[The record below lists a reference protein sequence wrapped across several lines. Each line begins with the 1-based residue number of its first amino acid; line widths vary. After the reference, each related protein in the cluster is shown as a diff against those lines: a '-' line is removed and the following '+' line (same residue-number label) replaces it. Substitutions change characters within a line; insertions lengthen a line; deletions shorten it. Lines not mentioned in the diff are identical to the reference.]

1 MTGALTILSTKIL
14 DPGARTYA
22 LEQGWS
28 LREESFIDIR
38 PLPVP
43 GHPVDVDALVV
54 FTSENGVACSPD
66 VRPARMACLEGK
78 TVAAARARW
87 PLAAIVCT
95 ADSGQAL
102 AECILRAG
110 GFTRVCFFCAAEHRP
125 ELPEALRAAG
135 IDVDAVPVYATVKTP
150 KNIDTPYD
158 AVLFFSPSAVDSF
171 FQHNRL
177 PEGAVCFAIG
187 QTTAKAVAQHS
198 DARTIAGGTP
208 SQEALLAC
216 VRFYYDNQQRYNE
229 HTAK

>member
-22 LEQGWS
+22 LEQGWA

-43 GHPVDVDALVV
+43 DRPLDVDALVV

-66 VRPARMACLEGK
+66 VRPAHMACLEGK

-87 PLAAIVCT
+87 PLAVIVCT
-95 ADSGQAL
+95 AGSGQAL
-102 AECILRAG
+102 AEFILRAG
-110 GFTRVCFFCAAEHRP
+110 GFTRVRFFCAAEHRP
-125 ELPEALRAAG
+125 ELPAVLRAAG
-135 IDVDAVPVYATVKTP
+135 IDVDEVPVYATVKTP
-150 KNIDTPYD
+150 KTVDTPCD

-171 FQHNRL
+171 FEHNRL

-187 QTTAKAVAQHS
+187 QTTAKAITRHS
-198 DARTIAGGTP
+198 DARIIAGEKPT
-208 SQEALLAC
+208 QEDLLHR
-216 VRFYYDNQQRYNE
+216 VRFFYDNQQRYNE